1 MTLTTA
7 MGGRAQKEKAVR
19 LVGKKGRCL
28 VVGGGIYIWLGT
40 DWKLEFRVRLIES

>member
-28 VVGGGIYIWLGT
+28 VVGGGIYMARDG
-40 DWKLEFRVRLIES
+40 LEIGVSCSPY